1 MVQTIVDVLVT
12 LASSVLTPIIVS
24 LISSGII
31 GNRVTKK
38 ISSNEVIDKLDS
50 LDYKVEKNN
59 AEYNRARLL
68 RFNGEL
74 KRGVRHDEEEFNDI
88 LHSIDDYERFCK
100 AHPDYPNKKSVLAI
114 ANIQRVYQELIQTN
128 GF

>member
-12 LASSVLTPIIVS
+12 LASSVLTPIVVS

-38 ISSNEVIDKLDS
+38 LSSNEVIDKLDS

-100 AHPDYPNKKSVLAI
+100 SHPDYPNKKSVLAI

>member
-12 LASSVLTPIIVS
+12 LASNVLAPIIVS

-38 ISSNEVIDKLDS
+38 LSSNEVIDKLDS

-100 AHPDYPNKKSVLAI
+100 SHPDYPNKKSVLAI

>member
-1 MVQTIVDVLVT
+1 MVQAIVDVLVT

-38 ISSNEVIDKLDS
+38 LSNNEVIDKLDS

-100 AHPDYPNKKSVLAI
+100 NHPDYPNKKSVLAI

>member
-38 ISSNEVIDKLDS
+38 ISSNEVIEKLDS

-100 AHPDYPNKKSVLAI
+100 SHPDYPNKKSVLAI

>member
-12 LASSVLTPIIVS
+12 LASNVLAPIIVS

-38 ISSNEVIDKLDS
+38 LSSNEVIDKLDS

-74 KRGVRHDEEEFNDI
+74 KRGVKHDEEEFNDI

-100 AHPDYPNKKSVLAI
+100 SHPDYPNKKSVLAI

>member
-1 MVQTIVDVLVT
+1 MDQATIDTLVT
-12 LASSVLTPIIVS
+12 LLVSCLTPIVVS

-31 GNRVTKK
+31 GNRLTKK
-38 ISSNEVIDKLDS
+38 LSGTEIIQKLDA

-74 KRGVRHDEEEFNDI
+74 KRGVNHDEEEFNDV
-88 LHSIDDYERFCK
+88 LHCIDDYEKFCK
-100 AHPDYPNKKSVLAI
+100 KYPDYPNKKSVLAI
-114 ANIQRVYQELIQTN
+114 ENIQRVYQNLIQTN

>member
-1 MVQTIVDVLVT
+1 MDQVVIDTLVT
-12 LASSVLTPIIVS
+12 IASSVLTPIIVS

-31 GNRVTKK
+31 GNRVTRKL
-38 ISSNEVIDKLDS
+38 SSNEVIAKLDS
-50 LDYKVEKNN
+50 LDFKVDKNN

-74 KRGVRHDEEEFNDI
+74 KRGVKHDEEEFNDV
-88 LHSIDDYERFCK
+88 LHCIDDYERFCK
-100 AHPDYPNKKSVLAI
+100 SHPDYPNKKSVLAI